1 MLIFVVEREDWH
13 LLPPLPPKPIKAIG
27 GFSIMT
33 ELQKKAAVIL
43 AVADRIAHG
52 SAAKPSG
59 YWGVAPL
66 SAAHA
71 LDAEIETL
79 TTDALEGV
87 LDRLTGGV
95 N

>member
-1 MLIFVVEREDWH
+1 VVEGEDWH
-13 LLPPLPPKPIKAIG
+13 LLPRYLQNNNKPFG
-27 GFSIMT
+27 GFLIMT